1 VAWSANVPG
10 PYSGNQRSIWRISF
24 LINLAILVIVLIA
37 GAVIAVN
44 WGNPLPIHLPTLS
57 LGGKI
62 VFGWLVVAV
71 SSALLFPVYL
81 AVQSRAIATPQRLR
95 QIGLGTVTALNQIQT
110 PQGSRT
116 DVAPELSRM
125 VGVITHDATHW
136 GPVATFDGFP
146 WGFRLRPSRLPL
158 PVKRTIPVLSS
169 LWSRVED
176 VEQIDYPS
184 LITILLIKLRDPELS
199 FCLCL
204 ASIPSLQIV
213 EYVRAHGVDVRL
225 TDSRLSPRSRST

>member
-1 VAWSANVPG
+1 VACSANVPG
-10 PYSGNQRSIWRISF
+10 PYSGNQRSIWRLSF
-24 LINLAILVIVLIA
+24 LINLAIVVVVLIA
-37 GAVIAVN
+37 GTVIAVT
-44 WGNPLPIHLPTLS
+44 WGNPLPIHLPTLG

-62 VFGWLVVAV
+62 VFGWLVVVVAF
-71 SSALLFPVYL
+71 ALLFPVYL
-81 AVQSRAIATPQRLR
+81 AVQSRALTTPQRLR
-95 QIGLGTVTALNQIQT
+95 QFGLGTITALNQIQAS
-110 PQGSRT
+110 QSSRR
-116 DVAPELSRM
+116 DVTPELSRM

-169 LWSRVED
+169 LWSGVED

-184 LITILLIKLRDPELS
+184 LITILLIKLRDSELS

-213 EYVRAHGVDVRL
+213 EYMRARGVDVRL
-225 TDSRLSPRSRST
+225 TDSRLRPRSRST